1 MLSYPLH
8 GSCFQKLGA
17 VYYGAAIGRTGCVTS
32 SHQGGDM
39 ISHLRCIFIVA
50 LVTRWIGLVLTLV
63 TKVVFGET
71 QACTLKAT
79 STALIVVLQAVTDQT
94 VL

>member
-1 MLSYPLH
+1 M
-8 GSCFQKLGA
+8 
-17 VYYGAAIGRTGCVTS
+17 YYGTAIGRTGCVTS
-32 SHQGGDM
+32 LRQGGDM
-39 ISHLRCIFIVA
+39 ISQLWCIFIVA
-50 LVTRWIGLVLTLV
+50 LVTQRFGLVGTMV

-79 STALIVVLQAVTDQT
+79 STALIVALQAVTDQT